1 MSAELSITLPA
12 HLVEEIAHRVAT
24 IVVVAMSVKTTG
36 NGRAQLLTM
45 GEAAA
50 LLSVHKRTVSR
61 LVERGDLHAYNIARC
76 PRLRLTDVEEYIQ
89 SSKREPRSVS
99 ARPSSKRE
107 RSPAADSSGLSFA
120 DRLRC
125 PKSQ

>member
-24 IVVVAMSVKTTG
+24 IVVVAMSVKMTG
-36 NGRAQLLTM
+36 NGRVQLLTM

-61 LVERGDLHAYNIARC
+61 LVERGDLHAYDIAGG